1 MTVDE
6 PARPMIALHG
16 VSKAYPARDESRTVR
31 ALHEITLSI
40 RAGEILGVV
49 GQSGSGKWL
58 IADEGVVGV

>member
-1 MTVDE
+1 
-6 PARPMIALHG
+6 MIALHG